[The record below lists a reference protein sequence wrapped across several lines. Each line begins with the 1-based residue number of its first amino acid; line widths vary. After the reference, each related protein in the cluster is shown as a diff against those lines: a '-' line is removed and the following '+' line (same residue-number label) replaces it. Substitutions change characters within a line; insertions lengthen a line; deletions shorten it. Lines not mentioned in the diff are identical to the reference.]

1 MARIKGAMMTRKRR
15 NKTLKLAKK
24 YGVDMPIVEEVNK
37 VLFEGKPAREAVVD
51 LLTRDRKAEISV
63 EE

>member
-1 MARIKGAMMTRKRR
+1 
-15 NKTLKLAKK
+15 
-24 YGVDMPIVEEVNK
+24 MPIVEEVNK

>member
-1 MARIKGAMMTRKRR
+1 MVVEGVYSAKA
-15 NKTLKLAKK
+15 TLKLAKK

-37 VLFEGKPAREAVVD
+37 VLFEGKSAREAVVD